1 MKRPILFLTLLMM
14 FVSWSSVINSAYA
27 SYTSNYVQGGGGQLG
42 SGGVAINE
50 TNFPDANFR
59 KVVNTY
65 DTNKDGT
72 LSESEA
78 KSVTELN
85 IYNKG
90 ITSLKG
96 VEYFT
101 ALTELWCFNSNL
113 TAPDVSKNT
122 ALTTLQCNPQIV
134 SGLKITSS
142 GNSSY
147 PYQFSFTEIMTS
159 AQTANVSAVQGLDA
173 NGKNIATTYSGGVAM
188 FASSPAKVTYNYAT
202 AYKSTKMGVTL
213 TAASGSSPN
222 GIPIDAEHFP
232 DAKFRNVINGYDNN
246 KDGTLSESEAKS
258 VTKLDV
264 YNKGI
269 TSLKGVEYFT
279 ALTVLWCNNNQLTA
293 LDLSKNTALTALYCH
308 QNQLTALDVSKN
320 TALTELDCQWNQ
332 LTELDLSKNTALTVL
347 ICYNNQL
354 TAFDVSKNTA
364 LTTLHCHAN
373 QLTALDVSKNTALM
387 DLNCGNNQLTVLDL
401 SKNTAL
407 RWLDCGNNQLTE
419 LDVSK
424 NTALTY
430 LSCKMQTA
438 SGLKITS
445 SGNSSYPYQFS
456 FTEIM
461 TSAQTAN
468 VSDVQGL
475 DTDGKNIATTY
486 SDGVAMFASSPAKV
500 TYNYTTAYKSTKM
513 DVTLTEGTSPT
524 PTPTPTPAS
533 TKPAITTTALPNG
546 TTNTAYS
553 QTLTATGTT
562 PITWTLSAGTLPTG
576 LTLDS
581 DGTISGTPTK
591 AGTYKFT
598 AKAQNSAGNSTK
610 KFTVKITNPSD
621 WSAPKITTSSLTP
634 GTVGKEYLLQ
644 LEASGTPAP
653 TFRITSGKL
662 PAGLSLDSDG
672 TISGTPTKSGSF
684 KFTVRAENSVG
695 YHQKQF
701 TLKVLIMPAITTE
714 SLKAATVGTSYSA
727 SLTASGST
735 PITWTLSGD
744 LPNGLKFTNGKL
756 TGKPTENG
764 TFTFT
769 VTASNSAGE
778 DTKTFSLDVHAVLP
792 VFATTSLPVGTWGK
806 KYSAKITMRRGTKP
820 ITLSMSG
827 NLPEGLEFDS
837 DTWTISGTPKETC
850 TDEPLTFTAENA
862 EGSTEKIFT
871 LTVNGAAPK
880 IKTPSITP
888 AVKGNEYSLQ
898 LEATGSPTITWS
910 AVNLPE
916 GLSIDSETGEISGTP
931 TEEGTF
937 KFTVTASNGKS
948 AKKTLTLTV
957 AAIPEIT
964 DDIISEGD
972 AEESYKYTLEYTGT
986 SPVKFTLSEGSLP
999 NGLKLS
1005 SAGKISGTPKES
1017 GEFTFTVTASNSGGS
1032 SSKEI
1037 TIIINAAPPRIT
1049 GTLKTGKTGAEYS
1062 SGLKINSGSLPVEW
1076 SCEGDLPAGLEF
1088 DSDTGNISGTPEE
1101 AYSGY
1106 IVVKAEN
1113 SGGVHKKKVRLLIR
1127 EDKNAEKSS
1136 LPEERKDTA
1145 QTEKSSLPE
1154 EITADVKP
1162 DLTEKITG
1170 RIYRAPSSNTA
1181 IHVHDGL
1188 MIAAELGEI
1197 SCDVQGMYDVAAEI
1211 SGDIPIGAEL
1221 VYIANSDEPSSD
1233 DDIAEFFDDE
1243 GNEISIV
1250 PESRKIIVSIWL
1262 HPERTYNPVIAVKR

>member
-1 MKRPILFLTLLMM
+1 M
-14 FVSWSSVINSAYA
+14 
-27 SYTSNYVQGGGGQLG
+27 
-42 SGGVAINE
+42 
-50 TNFPDANFR
+50 
-59 KVVNTY
+59 
-65 DTNKDGT
+65 
-72 LSESEA
+72 
-78 KSVTELN
+78 N

-246 KDGTLSESEAKS
+246 KDGTLSTAEAKR
-258 VTKLDV
+258 VTQLTIDR
-264 YNKGI
+264 KGI
-269 TSLKGVEYFT
+269 TNLKGVEYFT
-279 ALTVLWCNNNQLTA
+279 ALTSLACYENQLTAFDVSKNTALTKLYCYNNQLTA
-293 LDLSKNTALTALYCH
+293 LDLSKNTALTTLYCYN
-308 QNQLTALDVSKN
+308 NQLTALDVSKN
-320 TALTELDCQWNQ
+320 TVLTELY
-332 LTELDLSKNTALTVL
+332 
-347 ICYNNQL
+347 CYNNQL
-354 TAFDVSKNTA
+354 TAFDLSKNTA
-364 LTTLHCHAN
+364 LTKLYCYHN
-373 QLTALDVSKNTALM
+373 QLTELDVSKNTALTK
-387 DLNCGNNQLTVLDL
+387 LYCYH
-401 SKNTAL
+401 
-407 RWLDCGNNQLTE
+407 NQLTE

-610 KFTVKITNPSD
+610 QFTVKITNPSD

-634 GTVGKEYLLQ
+634 GTVGKEYSLQ

-653 TFRITSGKL
+653 AFSITSGKL
-662 PAGLSLDSDG
+662 PAGLTLDSDG

-684 KFTVRAENSVG
+684 RFTVRAENSVG

-827 NLPEGLEFDS
+827 NLPEGLELDS
-837 DTWTISGTPKETC
+837 DTWTIVGTPSETC
-850 TDEPLTFTAENA
+850 NNEPLTFTASNM

-871 LTVNGAAPK
+871 LTVNGVAPK

-898 LEATGSPTITWS
+898 LQATGSPAITWS

-948 AKKTLTLTV
+948 ARKTLTLTV
-957 AAIPEIT
+957 IALPEIT

-999 NGLKLS
+999 NGLRLS

-1049 GTLKTGKTGAEYS
+1049 GTLKTGKTGASYS

-1088 DSDTGNISGTPEE
+1088 DSGTGNISGTPEE
-1101 AYSGY
+1101 TYNGY

-1113 SGGVHKKKVRLLIR
+1113 SGGTHKKKVRLLIR

-1145 QTEKSSLPE
+1145 QTEKSSAPE
-1154 EITADVKP
+1154 EITADVKTN
-1162 DLTEKITG
+1162 LTEKITG

-1197 SCDVQGMYDVAAEI
+1197 SCDMAGMYDIPAEI
-1211 SGDIPIGAEL
+1211 SGDVPVGSEL